1 MAKSDLETALK
12 EIELLNCNLVRL
24 RKAADESE
32 ERVFELSSNVAL
44 MAGLK
49 FQPSRRE
56 ARKNPRSWKNYK
68 IFPTKSLTGA
78 IRDALIT
85 QKGDMHVSKIVSAV
99 YAPEILK
106 NKEDY
111 RDAYRGVS
119 STLGRLVNLK
129 EVERK
134 PGRKGIYKLR
144 I

>member
-1 MAKSDLETALK
+1 MAKSDIETALK
-12 EIELLNCNLVRL
+12 EIELLNCNIVRL